1 MQSNYEQD
9 FDDEEGSYWFTIM
22 NVVSYTNKFGMLHVL
37 NDIIQRIQYEKDQ
50 QLIKKHY
57 NPVQQFEDVPF

>member
-22 NVVSYTNKFGMLHVL
+22 NVVSYTNKFGMLHVM

-57 NPVQQFEDVPF
+57 DRTQQFEDVPF

>member
-57 NPVQQFEDVPF
+57 DRTEQFEDVPF

>member
-57 NPVQQFEDVPF
+57 DRTQQFEDVPF

>member
-50 QLIKKHY
+50 QLIKKNY
-57 NPVQQFEDVPF
+57 DRTEQFEDVPF

>member
-50 QLIKKHY
+50 QLIKKNY
-57 NPVQQFEDVPF
+57 DRTQQFEDVPF

>member
-22 NVVSYTNKFGMLHVL
+22 NVVSYTNKFGMLHVM

-50 QLIKKHY
+50 QLVKKHY
-57 NPVQQFEDVPF
+57 DRVQQFEDVPF

>member
-50 QLIKKHY
+50 QLVKKHY
-57 NPVQQFEDVPF
+57 DRVQQFEDVPF

>member
-22 NVVSYTNKFGMLHVL
+22 NVVSYTNKYGMLHVL

-57 NPVQQFEDVPF
+57 DRVQQFEDVPF

>member
-22 NVVSYTNKFGMLHVL
+22 NVVSYTNKFGMLHVM

-57 NPVQQFEDVPF
+57 NLVQQFEDVPF

>member
-22 NVVSYTNKFGMLHVL
+22 DVVSYTNKYGVLHVM

-57 NPVQQFEDVPF
+57 DRVQQFEDVPF

>member
-22 NVVSYTNKFGMLHVL
+22 NVVSYTNKYGVLHVM

-50 QLIKKHY
+50 QLVKKHY
-57 NPVQQFEDVPF
+57 DRVQQFEDVPF

>member
-22 NVVSYTNKFGMLHVL
+22 DVVSYTNKFGMLHVL

-50 QLIKKHY
+50 QLVKKHY
-57 NPVQQFEDVPF
+57 DRVQQFEDVPF

>member
-22 NVVSYTNKFGMLHVL
+22 DVVSYTNKFGMLHVM

-50 QLIKKHY
+50 QLVKKHY
-57 NPVQQFEDVPF
+57 DRVQQFEDVPF

>member
-57 NPVQQFEDVPF
+57 DRVQQFEDVPF

>member
-50 QLIKKHY
+50 QLIKKNY

>member
-22 NVVSYTNKFGMLHVL
+22 NVVSYTNKFGMLHVM

-57 NPVQQFEDVPF
+57 DRVQQFEDVPF

>member
-22 NVVSYTNKFGMLHVL
+22 NVVSYTNKYGMLHVM

-57 NPVQQFEDVPF
+57 DRVQQFEDVPF

>member
-22 NVVSYTNKFGMLHVL
+22 NVVSYTNKFGMLYVL

-57 NPVQQFEDVPF
+57 DRAQQFEDVPF